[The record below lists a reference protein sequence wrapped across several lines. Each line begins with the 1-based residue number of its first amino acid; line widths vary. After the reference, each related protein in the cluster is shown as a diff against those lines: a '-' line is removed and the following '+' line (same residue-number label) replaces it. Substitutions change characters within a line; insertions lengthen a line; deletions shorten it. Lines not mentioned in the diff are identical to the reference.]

1 MTDSKC
7 RMQNAKCELK
17 RGRRWTTLAAL
28 AVLTLIAAACSRTGA
43 AEPKAS
49 RPAMAVETAAVTTA
63 DMDETVAVVGTLAP
77 KFSADVKSELTAVV
91 AEVYVA
97 EWVRVK
103 RGTPLARLDTREEE
117 AALEGYK
124 ASVAQAEVAETRA
137 LREFE
142 RAQNL
147 KAAGLLTQQG
157 LDDAKSAHQAS
168 QATTQAAN
176 AQLKTAEA
184 RLAKA
189 VLRAPMD
196 GVVSFRGVSAGD
208 RVENMG
214 GDPAFSIIDTSVFDL
229 TFTVPSTRIEAVRVG
244 QPARFT
250 TDALPGRTFE
260 GSVAFINPAAD
271 PASRAVRVVAQV
283 PNPDGALRAGL
294 FVKGTI
300 ITGRRPGVVL
310 VPSAALLSWDVEAR
324 KAELFVIDG
333 TTARRTAIRTG
344 DTFGGSVEVV
354 EGLQAGERVATRG
367 AFNLSDGDTV
377 SVVKEGA

>member
-1 MTDSKC
+1 MG
-7 RMQNAKCELK
+7 N
-17 RGRRWTTLAAL
+17 GRNIVWSLG
-28 AVLTLIAAACSRTGA
+28 IAGLSLLSACSGKPGTASDKGA
-43 AEPKAS
+43 K
-49 RPAMAVETAAVTTA
+49 PAVAVVAVAVTAA
-63 DMDETVAVVGTLAP
+63 DLDETVAVVGTLAP
-77 KFSADVKSELTAVV
+77 KFAADVKSEMTAVV

-103 RGTPLARLDTREEE
+103 KGTPLARLDTREEE
-117 AALEGYK
+117 ATLEGYK
-124 ASVAQAEVAETRA
+124 AAVLQAEVAETRA

-142 RAQNL
+142 RAGKL
-147 KAAGLLTQQG
+147 KEAGLLTQQG
-157 LDDAKSAHQAS
+157 LDDAKSAHQAA
-168 QATTQAAN
+168 QATTQAAR
-176 AQLKTAEA
+176 AQLNAAEA

-196 GVVSFRGVSAGD
+196 GVVSYRGVSAGD

-214 GDPAFSIIDTSVFDL
+214 DGIAFTLVDTSVFDL
-229 TFTVPSTRIEAVRVG
+229 TFTVPSTRIEAVKVG
-244 QPARFT
+244 QAVRFT

-271 PASRAVRVVAQV
+271 PSNRAVRVVAQV

-300 ITGRRPGVVL
+300 VTGRRPGVVQ
-310 VPSAALLSWDVEAR
+310 VPAAAFLSWDVEAK
-324 KAELFVIDG
+324 KAELFVIAG

-344 DTFGGSVEVV
+344 DTFDGSVEVT
-354 EGLQAGERVATRG
+354 EGLKAGDLVATRG

-377 SVVKEGA
+377 SVTKTGE